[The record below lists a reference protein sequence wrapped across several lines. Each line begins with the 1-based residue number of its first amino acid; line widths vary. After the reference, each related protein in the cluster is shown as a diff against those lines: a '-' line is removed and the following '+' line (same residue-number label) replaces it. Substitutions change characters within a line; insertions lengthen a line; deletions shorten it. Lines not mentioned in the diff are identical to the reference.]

1 MLAVTFLTEQSGVR
15 IPEDHSSGERDKK
28 ELEGALGP
36 LLGTAPFL
44 WHGVAELGPPLNNWE
59 QHRQPPVTQ
68 GEHDTQR
75 LSMLISPPKLG
86 QIPPDFM
93 VLHSSELDF
102 CLYHIMF

>member
-15 IPEDHSSGERDKK
+15 ILEEHSSGGRDEK
-28 ELEGALGP
+28 ELEGTLGS

-44 WHGVAELGPPLNNWE
+44 WYGVAEPPLNSCWE
-59 QHRQPPVTQ
+59 QRRQPPVTQ

-75 LSMLISPPKLG
+75 LSMFIPPPMPG

-93 VLHSSELDF
+93 VLHPSELDF
-102 CLYHIMF
+102 CL

>member
-15 IPEDHSSGERDKK
+15 ILKEHSSGGRDEK
-28 ELEGALGP
+28 ELEGAVGP

-44 WHGVAELGPPLNNWE
+44 WHGVAEPPLNSCWE
-59 QHRQPPVTQ
+59 QRRQPPVTQ

-75 LSMLISPPKLG
+75 LSTFIPPPTPG

-102 CLYHIMF
+102 CL